1 MKELKIQPIKN
12 GSVIDHIP
20 PGKALKVLRILS
32 LPKKDTTS
40 IISAVMNVPSE
51 TVGKK
56 DIVKIEDKEL
66 DPDESDKVALI
77 APHAT
82 VNIIRDY
89 EVIEKHALSIPNEL
103 VNIVKCPNPSCISN
117 SNEPI
122 SPRFKVISKR
132 PPIKLRCYY
141 CEREP
146 ADIEAQII

>member
-1 MKELKIQPIKN
+1 
-12 GSVIDHIP
+12 
-20 PGKALKVLRILS
+20 
-32 LPKKDTTS
+32 
-40 IISAVMNVPSE
+40 MNVPSE

-66 DPDESDKVALI
+66 EPDESDKVALI
-77 APHAT
+77 APYAT
-82 VNIIRDY
+82 VNIIRNY

-103 VNIVKCPNPSCISN
+103 INIVRCPNPSCISN

-146 ADIEAQII
+146 SDIEAQII